1 MLKTAAIIFGIF
13 FIVAGIG
20 GFVGALAPDGMLF
33 GIFMV
38 GPVHNCIH
46 LASGVVA
53 LLCAFA
59 GVGAARKYFQI
70 FASFTRSSPSSAL
83 SMAISRSS
91 AWSSTTWP
99 ISGCISPSRRSRSS
113 WDLGRRILRPSCP
126 DSPQVLSPPRSQA
139 ALGEGELLYPRTTP
153 LLPVVRG
160 KSRAARII
168 ESAFLRS
175 GCSGTMH
182 RQ

>member
-20 GFVGALAPDGMLF
+20 GFVSSLAPDGMLF

-59 GVGAARKYFQI
+59 GAGASRKYFQI
-70 FASFTRSSPSSAL
+70 FGLVYAL
-83 SMAISRSS
+83 VAVIGFVYGNKPLLGMVEHNIADIWLHIAIAAVALFLGFGARDT
-91 AWSSTTWP
+91 AASTT
-99 ISGCISPSRRSRSS
+99 
-113 WDLGRRILRPSCP
+113 
-126 DSPQVLSPPRSQA
+126 
-139 ALGEGELLYPRTTP
+139 
-153 LLPVVRG
+153 
-160 KSRAARII
+160 
-168 ESAFLRS
+168 
-175 GCSGTMH
+175 
-182 RQ
+182 